1 MLSSREFWRAFAIF
15 VAGGACAAVAGVW
28 ICGSPPLAAGSS
40 EWPGWCWRVAV
51 TLSGILATAAW
62 LARRYVQRVV
72 VPVNE
77 VTVAVDRFLASDPN
91 ATELAS
97 VSPNS
102 AETFP
107 RRLVSASEAMS
118 RRTTA
123 RIIELERWRDSLDQ
137 NNQQLAIVLEAMVE
151 GVIAVDAQE
160 RILLANGAAI
170 RLLDLKPTGLTGRR
184 LWEAVRL
191 PKFQELVSQA
201 LKSGE
206 QQRIEIDV
214 PRTQSVLAVVMS
226 RLPGTDSSGV
236 DSSGAVLVLHDVTDL
251 RRLESLRH
259 EFVSNVSH
267 ELKTPLAAISA
278 YAEIL
283 LDGAL
288 EDANINRSF
297 VGRIGEQADRLH
309 TLILE
314 LLELARMESDE
325 PAFDL
330 TAIDVSA
337 ILNECLDEH
346 QEVAKSKSLLLE
358 TQAPVDLVWGLADEE
373 SLRTV
378 ADNLLDNA
386 INYTPPGGH
395 IVVRWKRDADVIV
408 IEIEDNGVG
417 IAKENQTRIFERFFR
432 VDKARSREVG
442 GTGLGLSIVKHH
454 CQMFGGQVK
463 VTSQLGKGST
473 FTVRLRATEPPS

>member
-1 MLSSREFWRAFAIF
+1 MLSSREFWRAFAMI
-15 VAGGACAAVAGVW
+15 VAGGTCAAAAGVW
-28 ICGSPPLAAGSS
+28 VCGSPPLAAGSS
-40 EWPGWCWRVAV
+40 EWPSWCWRVAGV
-51 TLSGILATAAW
+51 LVGTVATGAW
-62 LARRYVQRVV
+62 LARRYVQQVV
-72 VPVNE
+72 GPVTE
-77 VTVAVDRFLASDPN
+77 VTVAASRFLASDPN

-97 VSPNS
+97 VSPHS

-107 RRLVSASEAMS
+107 RRLVSAYEAMS

-170 RLLDLKPTGLTGRR
+170 RMLDLKPTGLTGRR

-201 LKSGE
+201 LESGE

-214 PRTQSVLAVVMS
+214 PRTQSVLAAVMS
-226 RLPGTDSSGV
+226 RLPGELN
-236 DSSGAVLVLHDVTDL
+236 SGAVLVLHDVTDL
-251 RRLESLRH
+251 RRLESLRS

-278 YAEIL
+278 YTEIL

-288 EDANINRSF
+288 EDPDNNRGFIS
-297 VGRIGEQADRLH
+297 RIGEQADRLH
-309 TLILE
+309 SLILE

-337 ILNECLDEH
+337 ILNECIDEH
-346 QEVAKSKSLLLE
+346 QNVAKSKSLLLE
-358 TQAPVDLVWGLADEE
+358 TQAPVDPVWGLADEE

-386 INYTPPGGH
+386 INYTPSGGR
-395 IVVRWKRDADVIV
+395 IVVRWKRDADGIV

-417 IAKENQTRIFERFFR
+417 IAKENQARIFERFFR

-454 CQMFGGQVK
+454 CQVFGGQVR

-473 FTVRLRATEPPS
+473 FTVRLRAAEPPE

>member
-1 MLSSREFWRAFAIF
+1 MLPSREFWRAFVMI

-28 ICGSPPLAAGSS
+28 VCGSPPLAAGPS
-40 EWPGWCWRVAV
+40 EWLGWCWRVTGV
-51 TLSGILATAAW
+51 LVVIVVLAAW
-62 LARRYVQRVV
+62 LARSYVQRVV

-77 VTVAVDRFLASDPN
+77 ITVAVDRFLASDRN
-91 ATELAS
+91 ATEPARL
-97 VSPNS
+97 SPSS
-102 AETFP
+102 AEAFP
-107 RRLVSASEAMS
+107 RRLVSAYEAMS
-118 RRTTA
+118 RRATA

-170 RLLDLKPTGLTGRR
+170 R
-184 LWEAVRL
+184 
-191 PKFQELVSQA
+191 
-201 LKSGE
+201 
-206 QQRIEIDV
+206 
-214 PRTQSVLAVVMS
+214 VLAAVMS
-226 RLPGTDSSGV
+226 RLPGELN
-236 DSSGAVLVLHDVTDL
+236 SGAVLVLHDVTDL

-259 EFVSNVSH
+259 DFVSNVSH

-278 YAEIL
+278 YSEIL

-288 EDANINRSF
+288 EDSDNNRSF
-297 VGRIGEQADRLH
+297 VTRIGEQADRLH

-330 TAIDVSA
+330 TAIDVSE
-337 ILNECLDEH
+337 ILNECIDEH
-346 QEVAKSKSLLLE
+346 QNVAKSKSLLLE
-358 TQAPVDLVWGLADEE
+358 TQAPTDPLWGLADEE

-386 INYTPPGGH
+386 INYTPSGGR
-395 IVVRWKRDADVIV
+395 IVVRWKRDVDGIV

-417 IAKENQTRIFERFFR
+417 IAKENQARIFERFFR

-454 CQMFGGQVK
+454 CQVFGGQVR

-473 FTVRLRATEPPS
+473 FTVRLRAAEPPS

>member
-1 MLSSREFWRAFAIF
+1 MLPSREFWRAFAIL
-15 VAGGACAAVAGVW
+15 VVGGACAAVTGVW
-28 ICGSPPLAAGSS
+28 ICGSPPLAAGPS
-40 EWPGWCWRVAV
+40 EWLGWCWRVTGVLVAIV
-51 TLSGILATAAW
+51 AMAAW

-77 VTVAVDRFLASDPN
+77 VTVAVDRFLARDLN

-97 VSPNS
+97 LSPNS
-102 AETFP
+102 AEAFP
-107 RRLVSASEAMS
+107 RRLVSAYEAMS
-118 RRTTA
+118 RRATA

-170 RLLDLKPTGLTGRR
+170 RMLDLKPTGLTGRR

-191 PKFQELVSQA
+191 PKFQELLSQA
-201 LKSGE
+201 LESGE

-214 PRTQSVLAVVMS
+214 PRTQSVLAAVMS
-226 RLPGTDSSGV
+226 RLPSERN
-236 DSSGAVLVLHDVTDL
+236 SGAVLVLHDVTDL

-259 EFVSNVSH
+259 DFVSNVSH

-278 YAEIL
+278 YSEIL

-288 EDANINRSF
+288 EDPDNNRSF
-297 VGRIGEQADRLH
+297 VTRIGEQADRLH

-337 ILNECLDEH
+337 ILNECIDEH
-346 QEVAKSKSLLLE
+346 QNVAKSKSLLLE
-358 TQAPVDLVWGLADEE
+358 TQAPSDPLWGLADEE

-386 INYTPPGGH
+386 INYTPSGGR
-395 IVVRWKRDADVIV
+395 IVVRWKRDADGIV

-417 IAKENQTRIFERFFR
+417 IAKENQARIFERFFR

-454 CQMFGGQVK
+454 CQVFGGQVR
-463 VTSQLGKGST
+463 VISQLGKGST
-473 FTVRLRATEPPS
+473 FTVRLRAAEPPS

>member
-1 MLSSREFWRAFAIF
+1 MLPSREFWRSFAMS
-15 VAGGACAAVAGVW
+15 VAGGVCAAAAGVW
-28 ICGSPPLAAGSS
+28 VCGSPPQATGSS
-40 EWPGWCWRVAV
+40 EWLGWYWRVTGVLMAIV
-51 TLSGILATAAW
+51 ATAAW
-62 LARRYVQRVV
+62 LARRYVQQVV
-72 VPVNE
+72 APVND
-77 VTVAVDRFLASDPN
+77 VTVAVDRFLTSDLIT
-91 ATELAS
+91 TELTS
-97 VSPNS
+97 SSPIS

-107 RRLVSASEAMS
+107 RRLVSAYEALS

-170 RLLDLKPTGLTGRR
+170 RMLDLKPTGLTGRR

-214 PRTQSVLAVVMS
+214 PRTQSVLAAVMS
-226 RLPGTDSSGV
+226 RLPGTV
-236 DSSGAVLVLHDVTDL
+236 SSGAVLVLHDVTDL
-251 RRLESLRH
+251 RRLESLRS

-278 YAEIL
+278 YSEIL

-288 EDANINRSF
+288 EDPDNNRNF
-297 VGRIGEQADRLH
+297 VSRIGEQADRLH
-309 TLILE
+309 SLILE

-330 TAIDVSA
+330 TAINVSA
-337 ILNECLDEH
+337 ILNECIDEH
-346 QEVAKSKSLLLE
+346 QDVAKSKSQSLE
-358 TQAPVDLVWGLADEE
+358 TQAPADPVWGLADEE

-386 INYTPPGGH
+386 INYTPSGGR
-395 IVVRWKRDADVIV
+395 IVVRWNRDADGIV

-417 IAKENQTRIFERFFR
+417 IAKENQARIFERFFR

-454 CQMFGGQVK
+454 CQVFGGQVR

-473 FTVRLRATEPPS
+473 FTVRLRAAEPPG